1 MPQSACPKW
10 VDGRWGATA
19 MGNNLKMLEMAKD
32 SENSA
37 KNRELRMQGSF
48 NESWRRDEGSENQ
61 VCATCIKPG
70 GLIKAGEKNNNSV
83 QSATSLKLQ
92 RPKPKKFGLH
102 TGNNFQ
108 MFKINQRSRDMIW
121 NENFHKIKN
130 TRLTNLVWTKREP
143 RICVACVQW
152 LMFARRRAGATQK
165 GRELQTGLRDGCH
178 FSFLSFEKTNQTHG
192 YIMDTFV
199 SHTWKRHE
207 VQTGSRNLPFLISF
221 RCKRAKKNS
230 FRCKRAKIVLCEEPF
245 TVHSSTSSDPNL
257 QYPALLL
264 LKQKYRGIRSDLK
277 STEG

>member
-10 VDGRWGATA
+10 VDGRWGAAA

-70 GLIKAGEKNNNSV
+70 GLIKAAGLIKAGGKNNNLV

-130 TRLTNLVWTKREP
+130 TRLTNLENQEDVWLVCSDWCLQGGERERPRKGESCRQDWETAAISHFFLLKKPTKPMVILWTLLFLTPGKGTR
-143 RICVACVQW
+143 C
-152 LMFARRRAGATQK
+152 RR
-165 GRELQTGLRDGCH
+165 GRETCQ
-178 FSFLSFEKTNQTHG
+178 FSFPFGANVLNFFLSGANVRKLCS
-192 YIMDTFV
+192 V
-199 SHTWKRHE
+199 
-207 VQTGSRNLPFLISF
+207 RNLLQYTLPPQVTQHPI
-221 RCKRAKKNS
+221 
-230 FRCKRAKIVLCEEPF
+230 
-245 TVHSSTSSDPNL
+245 SSTSS
-257 QYPALLL
+257 
-264 LKQKYRGIRSDLK
+264 S
-277 STEG
+277 

>member
-1 MPQSACPKW
+1 M
-10 VDGRWGATA
+10 
-19 MGNNLKMLEMAKD
+19 
-32 SENSA
+32 
-37 KNRELRMQGSF
+37 
-48 NESWRRDEGSENQ
+48 RDPRIKCVQ
-61 VCATCIKPG
+61 YCIKPG
-70 GLIKAGEKNNNSV
+70 GLIKAAGLIKAGGKNNNLV

-207 VQTGSRNLPFLISF
+207 VQTGSRNLFSFPFG
-221 RCKRAKKNS
+221 AN
-230 FRCKRAKIVLCEEPF
+230 VLNFFLSGANVRKLCS
-245 TVHSSTSSDPNL
+245 VRNLL
-257 QYPALLL
+257 QYTLQPQVTPTSNIQHFFFLN
-264 LKQKYRGIRSDLK
+264 K
-277 STEG
+277 STQG